1 MIRTP
6 NKVDKGSEIR
16 IKPSK
21 ALNKWLNDAYV
32 LAPQAESSLGSSLE
46 SQIISL
52 IVHIF
57 INYHEFNP
65 LSVAANCLL
74 DLIPCLGGEAPHVD
88 FTLVNQSSVQI
99 SFEHLMDALAP
110 KFKELTIP
118 LISALECY
126 SSNPDWMY
134 VIWSPAE

>member
-6 NKVDKGSEIR
+6 NKQGNEIR

-21 ALNKWLNDAYV
+21 ALNKWLGDAYA
-32 LAPQAESSLGSSLE
+32 LAPQAESSIGSSLE

-57 INYHEFNP
+57 INYHEFTP
-65 LSVAANCLL
+65 LSVAANVLL
-74 DLIPCLGGEAPHVD
+74 DLIPCMGGEAPHVD
-88 FTLVNQSSVQI
+88 FALINQSSVQI
-99 SFEHLMDALAP
+99 SFEHLITALAP
-110 KFKELTIP
+110 KYKDLTIQ

-134 VIWSPAE
+134 G